1 GTVGPPLPG
10 VELRIDTDIDSDES
24 GGTGGENLAK
34 GVPRLMGYHNH
45 SKETAKELEDDRF
58 LPGDQE
64 EDDSDGY
71 LKITGRK
78 KEIIVTAGGKNVVPS
93 TMEDS
98 LRGHPLVSQC
108 VVVGDQHPFIAALI
122 TLAEEMLP
130 GWLSARDLPEMT
142 PAQAAE
148 HPVVIEALERAVR
161 RTNKKV
167 SRAESIRRF
176 ELL

>member
-1 GTVGPPLPG
+1 
-10 VELRIDTDIDSDES
+10 
-24 GGTGGENLAK
+24 TGDLGEI
-34 GVPRLMGYHNH
+34 
-45 SKETAKELEDDRF
+45 
-58 LPGDQE
+58 
-64 EDDSDGY
+64 DSDGY

-108 VVVGDQHPFIAALI
+108 VVVGDQRPFVAALI
-122 TLAEEMLP
+122 TLDEEMLP

-148 HPVVIEALERAVR
+148 HPVVLEALERAVK

-167 SRAESIRRF
+167 YRAESIRRF
-176 ELL
+176 ELLET